1 MSPGIYTRKKKKQ
14 QKKKVIAVGIIG
26 IIVVTMLIFGDM
38 GLIKYFQLK
47 KQSEQLRTEIKSLIN
62 ESKYLTDQI
71 GKLENDMDYIERIA
85 REEFRMAKKG
95 EKVFRVI
102 NLKNTNNTDR

>member
-1 MSPGIYTRKKKKQ
+1 MIKGKFTRKKKN
-14 QKKKVIAVGIIG
+14 QKMKKVIASSIIG
-26 IIVVTMLIFGDM
+26 FVVIIMLIFGDM

-47 KQSEQLRTEIKSLIN
+47 KQSEQLRFEIKSLIN

-71 GKLENDMDYIERIA
+71 GKLENDMDYIERLA

-95 EKVFRVI
+95 EKVFRII
-102 NLKNTNNTDR
+102 NLKNKNNTDK

>member
-1 MSPGIYTRKKKKQ
+1 MSPGRYTIKKKNQK
-14 QKKKVIAVGIIG
+14 KKKVIAVGIIG
-26 IIVVTMLIFGDM
+26 IIVVTVLIFGDM

-47 KQSEQLRTEIKSLIN
+47 KQSEQLRTEIKLLIN
-62 ESKYLTDQI
+62 ESKYLTDKI

>member
-1 MSPGIYTRKKKKQ
+1 MSSERYTRKKKNQ

-47 KQSEQLRTEIKSLIN
+47 KQSEQLRTEINSLIN

-95 EKVFRVI
+95 EKVFRII
-102 NLKNTNNTDR
+102 NLKNTKKTVR

>member
-1 MSPGIYTRKKKKQ
+1 MSSERYTRKKKNQ

-47 KQSEQLRTEIKSLIN
+47 KQSEQLRTEINSLIN

-95 EKVFRVI
+95 EKVFRI
-102 NLKNTNNTDR
+102 RNLKNTKKTVR